1 MNSVAVDA
9 VVRRGAFELRLQLE
23 LAAGETV
30 ALIGPIGAGKSTAL
44 SLISG
49 VIGAS
54 EGAVLGPDRIWDDP
68 AAKIWVAPGD
78 RAISHLTQRPTLV
91 DHAPA
96 IDQVKA
102 ATTGNARLV
111 LAELGLTEGVYSR
124 EGWTLSGGEIQRV
137 ALAAAVAVPAQIL
150 LLDDPFAA
158 LDTRTGA
165 LVRAWLAERLARRV
179 QSTVL
184 ACSDPADAA
193 RFADR
198 VIELGS

>member
-9 VVRRGAFELRLQLE
+9 VVRRGDFSLRLQLE

-30 ALIGPIGAGKSTAL
+30 ALIGPIGTGKSTAL

-49 VIGAS
+49 AIGADD
-54 EGAVLGPDRIWDDP
+54 GQVVGPDQLWDDP
-68 AAKIWVAPGD
+68 AAGIWVAAAQ
-78 RAISHLTQRPTLV
+78 RSVSHLRQRPSLIEDV
-91 DHAPA
+91 AA

-102 ATTGNARLV
+102 ATTGNARII

-124 EGWTLSGGEIQRV
+124 EGWTLSGGETQRV
-137 ALAAAVAVPAQIL
+137 ALAAAVAVPAHII

-184 ACSDPADAA
+184 A
-193 RFADR
+193 
-198 VIELGS
+198 